1 MSGELRTSIGAGA
14 DGAARARPDHGAVER
29 KGANAMKKI
38 MIAVDGSPASTEA
51 LEFGLDLA
59 AEEAARALVVH
70 VAPAIDSVPAG
81 GFGMS
86 HGAVVHELT
95 DADRAPLDLA
105 QAMAAEQ
112 RVAVTTVLLR
122 GPTVRELTAYADE
135 HDVDLIVI
143 GSRGH
148 GALTTALLG
157 SVSVGVLRHTLR
169 PVLIVRGHAAKAVEA
184 TEPCV
189 LA

>member
-1 MSGELRTSIGAGA
+1 
-14 DGAARARPDHGAVER
+14 
-29 KGANAMKKI
+29 MKKI
-38 MIAVDGSPASTEA
+38 LIAVDGSPASTEA

-70 VAPAIDSVPAG
+70 VAPAIDTMPAV

-95 DADRAPLDLA
+95 EHDRAPLDEA
-105 QAMAAEQ
+105 KAVAAELG
-112 RVAVTTVLLR
+112 VAVTTALLR
-122 GPTVRELTAYADE
+122 GPAVRELTAIADE
-135 HDVDLIVI
+135 QDVDLIVI

-157 SVSVGVLRHTLR
+157 SVSLGVLRHTQR
-169 PVLIVRGHAAKAVEA
+169 PVPIVRGHAA
-184 TEPCV
+184 EPAASEERAPAV